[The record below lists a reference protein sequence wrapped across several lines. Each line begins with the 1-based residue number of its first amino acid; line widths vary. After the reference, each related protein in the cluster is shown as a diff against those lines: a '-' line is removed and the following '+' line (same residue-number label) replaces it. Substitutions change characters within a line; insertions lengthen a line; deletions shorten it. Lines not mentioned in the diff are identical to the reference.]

1 MYRSISQLVLLKEL
15 ALINSFSLKLQST
28 YMLSKVLYIIMLV
41 IAASIYVLQKLAT
54 PLPLLVNN
62 YLNDLLCIPLVL
74 GALTFIIRKL
84 KHDHLFKLP
93 LGFIFILSSYYAVF
107 FEYYL
112 PRTNI
117 RYTSDWIDVVLYF
130 IGGMLFYLFQRVR
143 DKKVTKLLMA

>member
-1 MYRSISQLVLLKEL
+1 
-15 ALINSFSLKLQST
+15 
-28 YMLSKVLYIIMLV
+28 MLSKILYFIILV
-41 IAASIYVLQKLAT
+41 IAASIYASQKLAI

-74 GALTFIIRKL
+74 GALIFIIRKI
-84 KHDHLFKLP
+84 KHDPKFKLP

-112 PRTNI
+112 PKINS

-130 IGGMLFYLFQRVR
+130 LGGILFYLFQRVR
-143 DKKVTKLLMA
+143 DKKVAEMKSYQINRHVD

>member
-1 MYRSISQLVLLKEL
+1 
-15 ALINSFSLKLQST
+15 
-28 YMLSKVLYIIMLV
+28 MLV
-41 IAASIYVLQKLAT
+41 IAASIYASQKLAM

-84 KHDHLFKLP
+84 KRDSRFTLP
-93 LGFIFILSSYYAVF
+93 FGFIFILSSYYGVF

-112 PRTNI
+112 PKINS

-130 IGGMLFYLFQRVR
+130 LGGILFYLYQRIR
-143 DKKVTKLLMA
+143 DKKVAKMKAYQINRRVD